1 MKQDS
6 KRRMKKSSYQ
16 GLVGSMKS
24 VKYREINPD
33 KHSKQCYKINASQ
46 YFDRDYLFLTKS
58 FYHFKLKRK
67 KKWAR
72 NISKKSWFQKEDTAT
87 RNVFQ

>member
-1 MKQDS
+1 
-6 KRRMKKSSYQ
+6 MKKSSYQ

-58 FYHFKLKRK
+58 FYHFKLKRNEQETSAK
-67 KKWAR
+67 SPD
-72 NISKKSWFQKEDTAT
+72 SKRKTQPLEMFF
-87 RNVFQ
+87 NNF